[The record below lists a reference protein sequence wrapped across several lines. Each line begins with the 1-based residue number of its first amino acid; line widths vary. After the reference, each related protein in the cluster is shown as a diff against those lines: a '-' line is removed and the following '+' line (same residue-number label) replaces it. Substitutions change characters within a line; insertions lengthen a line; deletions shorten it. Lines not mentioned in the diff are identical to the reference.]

1 MAERIDRHYAD
12 AGLGGVSLTV
22 ASLPAG
28 FNLGEG
34 RIVDNASY
42 RLCYNAGN
50 SAIDQG
56 KFATPALSGAGPAS
70 VTVSTVTNS
79 NAHIGAVQVAH
90 ATVSTGYYFWGLVS
104 GMSPVGA
111 VAEAASAPTG
121 SAFHIATDGTI
132 TLMPQSVVTGKTIK
146 GVVITTVSNGGA
158 YSGKV
163 YVIGH

>member
-1 MAERIDRHYAD
+1 MAERLDRHFAD
-12 AGLGGVSLTV
+12 AGLGTVSATV
-22 ASLPAG
+22 ATLPAA
-28 FNLGEG
+28 FALGEE
-34 RIVDNASY
+34 RTVDSAKY

-50 SAIDQG
+50 SEISTG
-56 KFATPALSGAGPAS
+56 KFATPALAGAGINS

-90 ATVSTGYYFWGLVS
+90 ATVATGYYFWGLFS
-104 GMSPVGA
+104 GMSPIGA
-111 VAEAASAPTG
+111 VGEAASLPTG
-121 SAFHIATDGTI
+121 SAFHIATDGTV

-146 GVVITTVSNGGA
+146 GVVVTTVSNGGA